1 MLRLFKGQMDSMS
14 MTWMIWDFKLCQIKS
29 SVLGGIRLHLW
40 GWELLLDGEGVLG
53 CRKEGSVQQYNPTGS
68 PHERVTPVTNT
79 WDKILP
85 GLESSAYMV
94 PTRMKSS
101 FLLPFLVRLLS

>member
-1 MLRLFKGQMDSMS
+1 MLRLFKGQMDPMS

-53 CRKEGSVQQYNPTGS
+53 CRKEGCVQHYNPTGS
-68 PHERVTPVTNT
+68 PHERVTKDGNEELCTVYHTQTPGIFL
-79 WDKILP
+79 KIL
-85 GLESSAYMV
+85 GRNH
-94 PTRMKSS
+94 TQCQK
-101 FLLPFLVRLLS
+101 